1 MDVDQV
7 IHLIDDDPAILN
19 SVAGFLRARGF
30 PVQTYSEP
38 ADFLEVAKPGIS
50 GCIVTDICMPE
61 MTGLELVATLGE
73 RSVTLPTIFMTAHAD
88 MTLRT
93 EVSKLDAVAILEKP
107 FKKGA
112 LIAAVCSALRIE
124 GGEETNQVSSAAI
137 LQTRFSSLTE
147 LENEILRL
155 LFELR
160 SNQSVARSLSISVR
174 ELERRRANIMS
185 KMHAAT
191 IADLASFWSTVARSY
206 QST

>member
-30 PVQTYSEP
+30 PVQTYNEP
-38 ADFLEVAKPGIS
+38 ADLLAAAKPGIS
-50 GCIVTDICMPE
+50 GCVVTDIYMPE
-61 MTGLELVATLGE
+61 MTGLELVAALGE

-93 EVSKLDAVAILEKP
+93 EVSKLAAVAILEKP

-112 LIAAVCSALRIE
+112 LIAAVRSALRIE

-147 LENEILRL
+147 LEKEILRL
-155 LFELR
+155 LVELR
-160 SNQSVARSLSISVR
+160 SNQSVAASLSISVR
-174 ELERRRANIMS
+174 ELERRRATIMS

-191 IADLASFWSTVARSY
+191 IADLASFWSIVARSY

>member
-38 ADFLEVAKPGIS
+38 ADLLEAAKPGIS
-50 GCIVTDICMPE
+50 GCVVTDIYMPE
-61 MTGLELVATLGE
+61 MTGLELVAALGE

-93 EVSKLDAVAILEKP
+93 EVSKLAAVAILEKP

-112 LIAAVCSALRIE
+112 LIAAVRSALRIE

-147 LENEILRL
+147 LEKEILRL
-155 LFELR
+155 LVELR
-160 SNQSVARSLSISVR
+160 SNQSVAASLSISVR
-174 ELERRRANIMS
+174 ELERRRATIMS

-191 IADLASFWSTVARSY
+191 IADLASFWSIVARSY

>member
-38 ADFLEVAKPGIS
+38 ADLLEAAKPGIS
-50 GCIVTDICMPE
+50 GCVVTDIYMPE
-61 MTGLELVATLGE
+61 MTGLELVAALGE

-93 EVSKLDAVAILEKP
+93 EVSKLAAVAILEKP

-112 LIAAVCSALRIE
+112 LIAAVRSALRIE

-147 LENEILRL
+147 LEKEILRL
-155 LFELR
+155 LVELR
-160 SNQSVARSLSISVR
+160 SNQSVAASLSISVR
-174 ELERRRANIMS
+174 ELERRRATIMS

>member
-38 ADFLEVAKPGIS
+38 ADFLEVAKPGIG
-50 GCIVTDICMPE
+50 GCIVTDIYMPE

-73 RSVTLPTIFMTAHAD
+73 RGVTLPTIFMTAHAD
-88 MTLRT
+88 MALRT
-93 EVSKLDAVAILEKP
+93 GVSKLDAVAILEKP

-112 LIAAVCSALRIE
+112 LIEAVHNALRIE
-124 GGEETNQVSSAAI
+124 GAETNQASSAEI
-137 LQTRFSSLTE
+137 LQTRFSSLTASEKE
-147 LENEILRL
+147 LLRL
-155 LFELR
+155 LVELR

-174 ELERRRANIMS
+174 ELERRRATIMS

-191 IADLASFWSTVARSY
+191 IADLAGFWSTVARSY

>member
-30 PVQTYSEP
+30 PVQTYNEP
-38 ADFLEVAKPGIS
+38 ADLLAAAKPGIS
-50 GCIVTDICMPE
+50 GCVVTDIYMPE
-61 MTGLELVATLGE
+61 MTGLELVAALGE

-93 EVSKLDAVAILEKP
+93 EVSKLAAVAILEKP

-112 LIAAVCSALRIE
+112 LIAAVRSALRIE

-147 LENEILRL
+147 LEKEILRL
-155 LFELR
+155 LVELR
-160 SNQSVARSLSISVR
+160 SNQSVAASLSISVR
-174 ELERRRANIMS
+174 ELERRRATIMS

>member
-38 ADFLEVAKPGIS
+38 ADLLEAAKPGIS
-50 GCIVTDICMPE
+50 GCVVTDIYMPE
-61 MTGLELVATLGE
+61 MTGLELVAALGE

-93 EVSKLDAVAILEKP
+93 EVSKLAAVAILEKP

-112 LIAAVCSALRIE
+112 LIAAVRSALRIE

-147 LENEILRL
+147 LEKEILRL
-155 LFELR
+155 LVELR
-160 SNQSVARSLSISVR
+160 SNQSVAASLSISVR
-174 ELERRRANIMS
+174 ELERRRATIMS
-185 KMHAAT
+185 KLHAAT